1 MADKEIQT
9 TKSATAKILALPMPP
24 NNATQAMIDLMKNKS
39 VVNQS
44 PTYALNLIAAAMERD
59 RVEFLKFSQEA

>member
-1 MADKEIQT
+1 
-9 TKSATAKILALPMPP
+9 MPP

-39 VVNQS
+39 AVNQS